1 MTTEE
6 VREIMKDVYS
16 FNLLTVT
23 IRTSEPSSIDVF
35 VRMGSKIRVN
45 RYGPK

>member
-1 MTTEE
+1 MTTEGI
-6 VREIMKDVYS
+6 REIMKGVYS

-23 IRTSEPSSIDVF
+23 IRTSEPGSRDVF

-45 RYGPK
+45 TNVLK